1 MSKSNNTFHLG
12 FTMAGAVSAGAYTA
26 GFMDYILEALD
37 NWENAKKEANPDNVI
52 PKHNVMIDALGGA
65 SAGGM
70 VSMITTLALYSG
82 NHQTVKEVSKTK
94 TGNILYD
101 SWVFLDDDDS
111 LYNGTKKGMTTFEKM
126 LSTSDLTGDRGAPS
140 LLNSSPI
147 DTIAEK
153 VFEKI
158 PKDAGTANFPS
169 YISEDLRLLLTITSL
184 RPVDYKVKL
193 SKLKSKFLD
202 STPGHKISHHD
213 IVAHFKLNYDEIVD
227 NDKFLPF
234 RPNAKGHKEG
244 SNREF
249 LANVTKATGAFPI
262 GLAPR
267 YFADDFSSAYVNHSL
282 SQRKAFDANM
292 DIELD
297 TTSVS
302 DFQFTAVDGGA
313 INNEPFDEILRT
325 LVANHG
331 TANKKN
337 PKYGTVLIDPFP
349 NFEYDKSSGDTDL
362 KLTSIMDIVGYLIPT
377 VLNQARNKQTD
388 TYGIGLFKLMAFPR
402 KLKLGTTQEV
412 DHPPLAT
419 GGIGGFGG
427 FLDIDFRIHDFFL
440 GRKNAQNFLRGVFF
454 MQYDATDKNN
464 LFYGAHPTTI
474 AKFGRTVDGK
484 TYLPIIP
491 DVGKL
496 DKDDDSNPS
505 RYKVQEFPK
514 FKEAAF
520 LKLRKPIKKRLKAV
534 LKAELKGKV
543 TNWAMRIGLGIVIS
557 LLSKKMTKWIM
568 DTIIKDFKARGM

>member
-1 MSKSNNTFHLG
+1 MSKNKYTFHLG
-12 FTMAGAVSAGAYTA
+12 ITMAGAVSAGAYTA
-26 GFMDYILEALD
+26 GFMDYIIEALD
-37 NWENAKKEANPDNVI
+37 NWEKAKKEASPDDVI
-52 PKHNVMIDALGGA
+52 PKHNVIIDALGGA

-82 NHQTVKEVSKTK
+82 IHKPVKEVSRKK

-111 LYNGTKKGMTTFEKM
+111 LYNGTRKGKTTFAKM
-126 LSTSDLTGDRGAPS
+126 LSTSDLTGDQGASS
-140 LLNSSPI
+140 LLNSTPI
-147 DTIAEK
+147 DTIAET

-158 PKDAGTANFPS
+158 PKDAGTVNFPA
-169 YISEDLRLLLTITSL
+169 YISQDLRLLLTITSL

-213 IVAHFKLNYDEIVD
+213 IVAHFKLNYNELVD
-227 NDKFLPF
+227 KDKFLPF
-234 RPNAKGHKEG
+234 RPTAKSPVEKV
-244 SNREF
+244 NTEF
-249 LANVTKATGAFPI
+249 LTNVTKATGAFPI

-267 YFADDFSSAYVNHSL
+267 YFADDFSSAYVNYSL
-282 SQRKAFDANM
+282 SQRKAFDTSM

-302 DFQFTAVDGGA
+302 DFKFTAVDGGA

-325 LVANHG
+325 LVATHG
-331 TANKKN
+331 AANKKN

-349 NFEYDKSSGDTDL
+349 NFEYEKKPGNIDF
-362 KLTSIMDIVGYLIPT
+362 KLTSIMDIIGYLIPT

-412 DHPPLAT
+412 EHPPLAT

-454 MQYDATDKNN
+454 MEYDETDKNN
-464 LFYGAHPTTI
+464 LFYGIHPK
-474 AKFGRTVDGK
+474 ALKKFRKIVNGK

-514 FKEAAF
+514 FNEVKF
-520 LKLRKPIKKRLKAV
+520 LELKKPIKKRLKAV
-534 LKAELKGKV
+534 LKAELKKKV
-543 TNWAMRIGLGIVIS
+543 SNWAMRIGLGLLIS

>member
-1 MSKSNNTFHLG
+1 MSKTSNTFHLG

-37 NWENAKKEANPDNVI
+37 NWESAKKGANPDDVI
-52 PKHNVMIDALGGA
+52 PKHDVVIDALGGA

-82 NHQTVKEVSKTK
+82 NHRPVKEVSKLK

-111 LYNGTKKGMTTFEKM
+111 LYDGSCKGKTTFEKM
-126 LSTSDLTGDRGAPS
+126 LSTSDLMEGQGAPS
-140 LLNSSPI
+140 LLNSTPI

-158 PKDAGTANFPS
+158 PQDASTGNFPD
-169 YISEDLRLLLTITSL
+169 YVSEDLRLLLTITSL

-213 IVAHFKLNYDEIVD
+213 IVAHFKLNYDEIMD
-227 NDKFLPF
+227 KDKFLPF
-234 RPNAKGHKEG
+234 RPIAKSPMENANK
-244 SNREF
+244 EF
-249 LANVTKATGAFPI
+249 LTNVTKATGAFPI

-267 YFADDFSSAYVNHSL
+267 YFADDFSSAYVNYSL
-282 SQRKAFDANM
+282 SQRKAFDTNM

-302 DFQFTAVDGGA
+302 DFQVTAVDGGA

-331 TANKKN
+331 KANKKN

-349 NFEYDKSSGDTDL
+349 NFEYDKSSGNKDF

-388 TYGIGLFKLMAFPR
+388 TYGVGLFKLMAFPR
-402 KLKLGTTQEV
+402 KLKLGTTKEV

-454 MQYDATDKNN
+454 MEYDATDKNN
-464 LFYGAHPTTI
+464 LFFGVHPSTI

-491 DVGKL
+491 DVSKL

-514 FKEAAF
+514 FKETEF
-520 LKLRKPIKKRLKAV
+520 LKLRRPIKKRLKAV

-543 TNWAMRIGLGIVIS
+543 SNWAMRLVLGLVIS